1 MPILMNNPLPVSLT
15 QSVQALNTNLQAIK
29 PNNSEATQL
38 ITYTLIGVALVGMM
52 VYHYIKQQEAV
63 N

>member
-1 MPILMNNPLPVSLT
+1 MLTHQPISLPQIS
-15 QSVQALNTNLQAIK
+15 QALNTNLQAIK

-52 VYHYIKQQEAV
+52 VYHYLKQQGAYH
-63 N
+63 

>member
-1 MPILMNNPLPVSLT
+1 MPILTHQPISLT
-15 QSVQALNTNLQAIK
+15 QISQALNTSLQAIK
-29 PNNSEATQL
+29 PHNSEATQL

-52 VYHYIKQQEAV
+52 VYHYLKQQEAV

>member
-1 MPILMNNPLPVSLT
+1 MNNPPPVSLT

-52 VYHYIKQQEAV
+52 IYHYIKQQEAV

>member
-1 MPILMNNPLPVSLT
+1 MNNPLPVSLT

>member
-1 MPILMNNPLPVSLT
+1 MLTHQPISLPQIS
-15 QSVQALNTNLQAIK
+15 QALNTNLQAIK

-38 ITYTLIGVALVGMM
+38 ITYTLIGVALVGIM